1 MPISE
6 LLFSMAALGLS
17 AFCGGKFVGV
27 QLRTTLYS
35 ALTAA
40 VAGGL
45 ALAWLSSPPLST
57 LAYCLGF
64 LPAAALLWRLDRRPV
79 SDGLLAF
86 FVSCCYFGLWIT
98 FYHGLRALGQVGIV
112 LWLYCIFFLLH
123 LPALLLTFPGFS
135 LPRDWQIRLRGGR
148 RQLSWLNPPLLV
160 GLSGLP
166 WTLML
171 LVLPLLPADV
181 PTAIWARL
189 LLATALFWAGLT
201 LLVLLAAYGQNR
213 VQNSAEQDYREDMT
227 TFLNVVRSQRHDYN
241 LHVQTVAGL
250 IAQQKWEECRSYVNA
265 LVQDTSELNAIL
277 PIKDLAV
284 AALIGHFRA
293 LAAHQ
298 GIELQVDI
306 RDDLTRISTNTYETN
321 KILGNLL
328 QNALDELERCPELPR
343 RRIDL
348 DIFKR
353 GEYCL
358 IRVYNQIQDPEAF
371 AGSQETIF
379 HQGYT
384 TKQGHDGVGL
394 SSIQALARQA
404 GGDVSVWLEGDT
416 AHFIA
421 SIPMNYMT
429 QPEEGLE

>member
-1 MPISE
+1 MPISQF
-6 LLFSMAALGLS
+6 LFSMAALGVS
-17 AFCGGKFVGV
+17 AFCGDKFLCARS
-27 QLRTTLYS
+27 QTILCS
-35 ALTAA
+35 ALAAA

-45 ALAWLSSPPLST
+45 ILVLLPAGLYALPLS
-57 LAYCLGF
+57 CLGL
-64 LPAAALLWRLDRRPV
+64 LPAAALVWRMEQRPV
-79 SDGLLAF
+79 SDGLLACL
-86 FVSCCYFGLWIT
+86 VSCCYFGLWIT
-98 FYHGLRALGQVGIV
+98 FSRGLSALGQVGIV
-112 LWLYCIFFLLH
+112 FWLYCGFFLLH
-123 LPALLLTFPGFS
+123 LPALLLTFPSFS
-135 LPRDWQIRLRGGR
+135 LSRDWQVRLRS
-148 RQLSWLNPPLLV
+148 RQTPWLCAPLLV
-160 GLSGLP
+160 GVAGLL
-166 WTLML
+166 WVLML
-171 LVLPLLPADV
+171 LVLPLLPADH
-181 PTAIWARL
+181 PTAIWAKL

-213 VQNSAEQDYREDMT
+213 VQTSAEQNYREDMT

-250 IAQQKWEECRSYVNA
+250 IAQQKWNECRSYVNA
-265 LVQDTSELNAIL
+265 LVQDTSALNAIL
-277 PIKDLAV
+277 PIKDPAV
-284 AALIGHFRA
+284 AALIGHFRT
-293 LAAHQ
+293 LAAQQ
-298 GIELQVDI
+298 GISLQVDI

-348 DIFKR
+348 DVFKR

-358 IRVYNQIQDPEAF
+358 IRVSNQIQDPEAF

-404 GGDVSVWLEGDT
+404 GGDVSVWLEEDT

-421 SIPMNYMT
+421 SIPMNYMA
-429 QPEEGLE
+429 QPEEGLD

>member
-17 AFCGGKFVGV
+17 AFCAGKFLGV
-27 QLRTTLYS
+27 HRKATLCS

-45 ALAWLSSPPLST
+45 ALAWLTSLSLSA
-57 LAYCLGF
+57 LASCLG
-64 LPAAALLWRLDRRPV
+64 LLAAAALLWLLDRRPV

-86 FVSCCYFGLWIT
+86 FVSGCYYGLWTI
-98 FYHGLRALGQVGIV
+98 FSQGLMALGQRGIV
-112 LWLYCIFFLLH
+112 LWLYCGFFLLH

-135 LPRDWQIRLRGGR
+135 LPQNWQVRLHS
-148 RQLSWLNPPLLV
+148 RQTPWLGAPLLV
-160 GLSGLP
+160 GLAGFLWGLI
-166 WTLML
+166 L
-171 LVLPLLPADV
+171 LVLPLLPAQGMA
-181 PTAIWARL
+181 TIWSKL
-189 LLATALFWAGLT
+189 LLATSLFWAGLS
-201 LLVLLAAYGQNR
+201 LLVLLAAYGQN
-213 VQNSAEQDYREDMT
+213 QQQHSAERGYRDDMT
-227 TFLNVVRSQRHDYN
+227 TFMNVVRSQRHDYN

-277 PIKDLAV
+277 PIKDPAV

-293 LAAHQ
+293 LTAQQ
-298 GIELQVDI
+298 GIELQVDV
-306 RDDLTRISTNTYETN
+306 RDDLTRIVTNTYETN

-328 QNALDELERCPELPR
+328 QNALDELEHHPELSR
-343 RRIDL
+343 RQIDL
-348 DIFKR
+348 SIFKR

-358 IRVYNQIQDPEAF
+358 IRVSNQVADPEAF
-371 AGSQETIF
+371 THSQDTIF

-404 GGDVSVWLEGDT
+404 GGDVSVWLEEDT

-421 SIPMNYMT
+421 SIPMNNMA
-429 QPEEGLE
+429 QAEEGLD

>member
-1 MPISE
+1 
-6 LLFSMAALGLS
+6 MAALALS
-17 AFCGGKFVGV
+17 AACAGKFLGFPSRS
-27 QLRTTLYS
+27 LLWA

-40 VAGGL
+40 AAGGL
-45 ALAWLSSPPLST
+45 LGGVLPAGGSLPLFP
-57 LAYCLGF
+57 CLG
-64 LPAAALLWRLDRRPV
+64 LVPAAALLWRLARRPV
-79 SDGLLAF
+79 SDGLLAL

-98 FYHGLRALGQVGIV
+98 FARGLEALGQVGIV
-112 LWLYCIFFLLH
+112 FWLYCGFFLLH
-123 LPALLLTFPGFS
+123 LPALLLTCPGFS
-135 LPRDWQIRLRGGR
+135 LPRDWQIRLRS
-148 RQLSWLNPPLLV
+148 RQTPWLGEPLLV
-160 GLSGLP
+160 GLAGLLGA
-166 WTLML
+166 LML
-171 LVLPLLPADV
+171 ASLPLLPAQG
-181 PTAIWARL
+181 PAAIGAKL
-189 LLATALFWAGLT
+189 LLATALFWAGLA

-213 VQNSAEQDYREDMT
+213 VQTSAEQHYRDDMT

-250 IAQQKWEECRSYVNA
+250 IAQQKWEECRSYVDA
-265 LVQDTSELNAIL
+265 LVQDTADLNAIL
-277 PIKDLAV
+277 PVKDPAV

-293 LAAHQ
+293 LAARQ
-298 GIELQVDI
+298 GIQLRVDI

-343 RRIDL
+343 RTIDL
-348 DIFKR
+348 DILKR

-358 IRVYNQIQDPEAF
+358 IRVSNQISDPAAF
-371 AGSQETIF
+371 ARRQDAIF

-421 SIPMNYMT
+421 SIPMNYLA
-429 QPEEGLE
+429 QPERRDMTDAANPH

>member
-1 MPISE
+1 MPISQV
-6 LLFSMAALGLS
+6 LFSMAALGVS
-17 AFCGGKFVGV
+17 ALCGGKFLGAKS
-27 QLRTTLYS
+27 RTILCS
-35 ALTAA
+35 VLAAA

-45 ALAWLSSPPLST
+45 ILALVPAWLPGLS
-57 LAYCLGF
+57 LSCLGL
-64 LPAAALLWRLDRRPV
+64 LPAAALLWRMDRRPV
-79 SDGLLAF
+79 SDGVLAF
-86 FVSCCYFGLWIT
+86 LVSCCYFGLWIT
-98 FYHGLRALGQVGIV
+98 FSRGLAALGQVGIV
-112 LWLYCIFFLLH
+112 LWLYCGFFLLH

-135 LPRDWQIRLRGGR
+135 LPRYWQLRLRS
-148 RQLSWLNPPLLV
+148 RQTPWLGAPLLMGV
-160 GLSGLP
+160 TGLLAV
-166 WTLML
+166 LML
-171 LVLPLLPADV
+171 LVLPLLPAGGS
-181 PTAIWARL
+181 TAVWAKL
-189 LLATALFWAGLT
+189 LVAMSLFWAGLT

-213 VQNSAEQDYREDMT
+213 VQNSAEQDYRQDMT

-277 PIKDLAV
+277 PIKDPAV

-293 LAAHQ
+293 LAAQQ
-298 GIELQVDI
+298 GIALEVDI
-306 RDDLTRISTNTYETN
+306 RDDLTRIATNTYETN

-328 QNALDELERCPELPR
+328 QNALDELERQPELPR

-358 IRVYNQIQDPEAF
+358 IRVSNQVPDPEVF
-371 AGSQETIF
+371 ARQQETIF
-379 HQGYT
+379 RQGYT

-394 SSIQALARQA
+394 SSIQVLARQV
-404 GGDVSVWLEGDT
+404 GGDVSVWLEEDT

-421 SIPMNYMT
+421 SIPMNYVS
-429 QPEEGLE
+429 QPEEGLD

>member
-1 MPISE
+1 MPISQV
-6 LLFSMAALGLS
+6 LFSMAALGVS
-17 AFCGGKFVGV
+17 ALCGGKFLGARS
-27 QLRTTLYS
+27 RTILCS
-35 ALTAA
+35 ALAAA
-40 VAGGL
+40 VAGELIL
-45 ALAWLSSPPLST
+45 ALVPAWLPGLS
-57 LAYCLGF
+57 LSCLGL
-64 LPAAALLWRLDRRPV
+64 LPAAALLWRMDRRPI
-79 SDGLLAF
+79 SDGVLTCL
-86 FVSCCYFGLWIT
+86 VGCCYFGLWIT
-98 FYHGLRALGQVGIV
+98 FYRGLVALGQVGIV
-112 LWLYCIFFLLH
+112 LWLYCAFFLLH

-135 LPRDWQIRLRGGR
+135 LPRDWQVRLRS
-148 RQLSWLNPPLLV
+148 RQTPWLGIPLLV
-160 GLSGLP
+160 GVAGLLGV
-166 WTLML
+166 LML
-171 LVLPLLPADV
+171 LVLPLLPADTS
-181 PTAIWARL
+181 TAVWAKL
-189 LLATALFWAGLT
+189 LVAMSLFWAGLT
-201 LLVLLAAYGQNR
+201 LLVLLATYGQNR
-213 VQNSAEQDYREDMT
+213 VQNSAEQDYRQDMT

-277 PIKDLAV
+277 PIKDPAV

-293 LAAHQ
+293 LAAQQ
-298 GIELQVDI
+298 GIALEVDI
-306 RDDLTRISTNTYETN
+306 RDDLTRIATNTYETN

-328 QNALDELERCPELPR
+328 QNALDELERQPELPR

-358 IRVYNQIQDPEAF
+358 IRVSNQVPDPEAF
-371 AGSQETIF
+371 ARRQETIF

-404 GGDVSVWLEGDT
+404 GGDVSVWLEQNT

-421 SIPMNYMT
+421 SIPMNYVS
-429 QPEEGLE
+429 QPEEGLN

>member
-6 LLFSMAALGLS
+6 LLLSMAALGVS
-17 AFCGGKFVGV
+17 AFCAGKFLGV
-27 QLRTTLYS
+27 QSRAILCS
-35 ALTAA
+35 ALAA
-40 VAGGL
+40 LVAGGL
-45 ALAWLSSPPLST
+45 MLVLVPAWLPGLPLS
-57 LAYCLGF
+57 CLGL
-64 LPAAALLWRLDRRPV
+64 LPAAALLWRMDRRPV
-79 SDGLLAF
+79 SDGVLAF
-86 FVSCCYFGLWIT
+86 LVSCCYFGLWIT
-98 FYHGLRALGQVGIV
+98 FSRGLAALGQVGIV
-112 LWLYCIFFLLH
+112 LWLYCGFFLLH

-135 LPRDWQIRLRGGR
+135 LPRDWQLRLRS
-148 RQLSWLNPPLLV
+148 RQTPWLGAPLLMGV
-160 GLSGLP
+160 TGLLAV
-166 WTLML
+166 LML
-171 LVLPLLPADV
+171 LVLPLLPAGGS
-181 PTAIWARL
+181 TAVWAKL
-189 LLATALFWAGLT
+189 LVAMSLFWAGLT

-213 VQNSAEQDYREDMT
+213 VQNSAEQDYRQDMT

-277 PIKDLAV
+277 PIKDPAV

-293 LAAHQ
+293 LATQQ
-298 GIELQVDI
+298 GIALEVDI
-306 RDDLTRISTNTYETN
+306 RDDLTRIATNTYETN

-358 IRVYNQIQDPEAF
+358 IRVSNQVPDPEAF
-371 AGSQETIF
+371 ARRQEAIF

-394 SSIQALARQA
+394 SSIQALARQE
-404 GGDVSVWLEGDT
+404 GGDVSVWLEEDT

-421 SIPMNYMT
+421 SIPMNYIS
-429 QPEEGLE
+429 QPEEGLD